1 MNKGT
6 DMLAKLGRA
15 VLLLTALSLLISAS
29 TATAQEPANPA
40 PNLTGVWLI
49 DFEAMEKQPI
59 AIEFLSSPTGQ
70 MARYMAFHRAFVFSA
85 DGACEFAD
93 RAAAECVVSSAPDG
107 ELKISIRPGPDSG
120 DEPRDMDA
128 TLIDADHL
136 LLKSGDSRG
145 VVLRRVSDLE
155 VAGDDPALA
164 ARWTELRG
172 EWRLDA
178 DLYHKT
184 DWYRSLPEQA
194 QQAHEHGPGGAEML
208 VIGDAEIRFE
218 EIVRG
223 GEPFKAPATVRG
235 RTSDGGLI
243 VQVKFATV
251 PPQERRMMIVMR
263 EDGPDLVWLHLGLES
278 ATPYRRVIR

>member
-1 MNKGT
+1 
-6 DMLAKLGRA
+6 MLARLGRTA
-15 VLLLTALSLLISAS
+15 LLLTALTLMIAPFSA
-29 TATAQEPANPA
+29 AHEPAKPA
-40 PNLTGVWLI
+40 PDLTGVWLI

-59 AIEFLSSPTGQ
+59 AVEFLNSPTGQ
-70 MARYMAFHRAFVFSA
+70 MTRFMAFHRAFVFSP

-93 RAAAECVVSSAPDG
+93 RAAAECVVSSTPEG
-107 ELKISIRPGPDSG
+107 ELKISIRPDPDSG
-120 DEPRDMDA
+120 DEPRDIDA
-128 TLIDADHL
+128 ALIDSDQL

-145 VVLRRVSDLE
+145 LVLRRVSDLK
-155 VAGDDPALA
+155 APADDPALA

-194 QQAHEHGPGGAEML
+194 QQAYEHGPGGAEL
-208 VIGDAEIRFE
+208 IVIGDAEIRFE

-223 GEPFKAPATVRG
+223 EEPFTAPAAVRG

-243 VQVKFATV
+243 VQLKFATV
-251 PPQERRMMIVMR
+251 SPEERRMMIVMR

-278 ATPYRRVIR
+278 ATPFRRVIR